1 MSSDKEAQAE
11 ERESLHAIYDA
22 DCEYDADACSYK
34 VYLPSKN
41 ATPLAVLRALLPA
54 AYPSAVG
61 PVLELDAPHLPQQQ
75 LVAAVAEMEAMFCP
89 GDVCLFTQVEWLRE
103 QLQQWQ
109 EEEQQQQQL
118 AAALQASLALAGSS
132 GGSSSS
138 SEPGSSSHTDDELD
152 DALHH
157 LPESSERQQ
166 GRELPGDGS
175 GVDAAVMLQMRGL
188 IISGEPYMKRKS
200 TFQAHVA
207 PITQLEQVKAVVAVL
222 LESNKIRNAT
232 HNIMAYRIA
241 APGKP
246 GVFYQ
251 DFDDDGE
258 AAAGGRLLHLLQV
271 ADVQNA
277 VVVVSRWFGGILL
290 GPARFGLINNTARQL
305 LEQTGFIQH
314 GGGSS
319 GQQGGSKKGH
329 KKKH

>member
-41 ATPLAVLRALLPA
+41 ASPLAVLRALLPA

-109 EEEQQQQQL
+109 EEEQQQQL

-175 GVDAAVMLQMRGL
+175 GVDAAAMLHTAS
-188 IISGEPYMKRKS
+188 IIVE
-200 TFQAHVA
+200 
-207 PITQLEQVKAVVAVL
+207 VKAA
-222 LESNKIRNAT
+222 S
-232 HNIMAYRIA
+232 H
-241 APGKP
+241 
-246 GVFYQ
+246 
-251 DFDDDGE
+251 
-258 AAAGGRLLHLLQV
+258 
-271 ADVQNA
+271 
-277 VVVVSRWFGGILL
+277 
-290 GPARFGLINNTARQL
+290 
-305 LEQTGFIQH
+305 
-314 GGGSS
+314 
-319 GQQGGSKKGH
+319 
-329 KKKH
+329 